1 MLNFSLGGKS
11 FHIIVYFNI
20 SQIFFYFETCTQY
33 IAVYLHHD
41 LKYEHLSMV
50 YKYVIW
56 VNIHFI
62 TEHIETIISML
73 N

>member
-33 IAVYLHHD
+33 IAVYHHHD
-41 LKYEHLSMV
+41 HLSE
-50 YKYVIW
+50 KY
-56 VNIHFI
+56 NK
-62 TEHIETIISML
+62 
-73 N
+73 NNNK